1 MWLKSKRGKNKT
13 KHETKNNTEEK
24 CAFDSKKV
32 YKTDEAKNLCS
43 VCIYCAIQ
51 GVSTQTLIQIH

>member
-1 MWLKSKRGKNKT
+1 MWLKSKRGKKP
-13 KHETKNNTEEK
+13 HESKNNTEEK

>member
-1 MWLKSKRGKNKT
+1 MKPKTIQRKSVRLTQRRFIKLMKPKNI
-13 KHETKNNTEEK
+13 
-24 CAFDSKKV
+24 
-32 YKTDEAKNLCS
+32 CS

>member
-1 MWLKSKRGKNKT
+1 MKPNTIQRKS
-13 KHETKNNTEEK
+13 
-24 CAFDSKKV
+24 AFDSKVV

>member
-1 MWLKSKRGKNKT
+1 MWLKSKRGKKNN
-13 KHETKNNTEEK
+13 HETKNNTKEK
-24 CAFDSKKV
+24 CAFDSNKM